1 MADIEHIHVEISSAS
16 IFRIIAIILGVI
28 LLYLLKDVALIF
40 LFAIV
45 IASAISPFANW
56 IGEKGFPRLLGVLL
70 LYFVVI
76 GLLVLVLSLVVPY
89 LAQEATQLSSAL
101 PKFVAQVSSSLEK
114 AQQSSPRYL
123 DFLGEVQNMF
133 DGISSYFQQAS
144 QSVVGFVVSMFGG
157 IFSFIAI
164 IIISFYLTVMKKG
177 IETFLGSVIPEK
189 YEDYVNDLWKRSE
202 IKVGR
207 WLQGQLLLSLIV
219 GLVVY
224 IGLSIMGIKF
234 ALALG
239 ILAMVLEIVPM
250 VGPVLAAI
258 PAVFLGFIQSP
269 SLGLWLIVFYTVVQ
283 QLENHILVPLVI
295 GRTTGLNPVVVIM
308 SLLIGGSLAGI
319 SGMILSVPIATIIVE
334 ILDDM
339 AKHKESKRIAV

>member
-1 MADIEHIHVEISSAS
+1 MADVEHIHIEISSAS
-16 IFRIIAIILGVI
+16 IFRVVAIILGVL

-70 LYFVVI
+70 LYFIVI
-76 GLLVLVLSLVVPY
+76 GLLILVLSLVVPY
-89 LAQEATQLSSAL
+89 LAQEATQVSSAL

-114 AQQSSPRYL
+114 AQQSSPKYL

-133 DGISSYFQQAS
+133 DGVSSYFQQAS

-164 IIISFYLTVMKKG
+164 IIISFYLAVMKKG

-189 YEDYVNDLWKRSE
+189 YESYVIDLWKRSE
-202 IKVGR
+202 VKVGR

-239 ILAMVLEIVPM
+239 ILTMVLEIVPM

-319 SGMILSVPIATIIVE
+319 PGMILSVPVATIIVE

-339 AKHKESKRIAV
+339 AKHKESRRVAV

>member
-1 MADIEHIHVEISSAS
+1 MADTNHVRVDISSAT
-16 IFRIIAIILGVI
+16 IFRVIAIIVGVA

-56 IGEKGFPRLLGVLL
+56 IDAKGFPRVLGVLL
-70 LYFVVI
+70 LFLVVI
-76 GLLVLVLSLVVPY
+76 GLLVLVFSLVVPY
-89 LAQEATQLSSAL
+89 LAQEATQLSGAL
-101 PKFVAQVSSSLEK
+101 PKFVAQVTSTLEK
-114 AQQSSPRYL
+114 AQQNSPKYL
-123 DFLGEVQNMF
+123 DFLGEIQNILN
-133 DGISSYFQQAS
+133 GVSSYFQQAS
-144 QSVVGFVVSMFGG
+144 QSVVGFVVSIFGG

-164 IIISFYLTVMKKG
+164 VVISFYLSVMKKG
-177 IETFLGSVIPEK
+177 IETFLGSVVPEK
-189 YEDYVNDLWKRSE
+189 YEDYVIDLWKRSE

-207 WLQGQLLLSLIV
+207 WFQGQLLLSLIV

-224 IGLSIMGIKF
+224 VGLSIIGVKY
-234 ALALG
+234 ALVLG
-239 ILAMVLEIVPM
+239 ILSMVLEIVPM

-269 SLGLWLIVFYTVVQ
+269 SLGLWLIVFYTAVQ

-295 GRTTGLNPVVVIM
+295 GKTTGLNPVVVIM
-308 SLLIGGSLAGI
+308 ALLIGGSLAGI
-319 SGMILSVPIATIIVE
+319 SGMILSVPVATIIVE

-339 AKHKESKRIAV
+339 AKQKESRRVAG